1 MFTPA
6 QKQMMLK
13 LFSMFVV
20 VRGFNLALIVI
31 AQYITAIFIMA
42 PPSQSLSQILLDRS
56 LFALILATVGAIAS
70 GYIINNFYDSEKDSI
85 NRPHKST
92 LEQYV
97 SQNTKLILYF
107 IINFIVVV
115 IASYVSFRSV
125 LFFSIYIFAIW
136 FYSHKIKK
144 MPIIGNLVSAI
155 LTITPFFAIFLYY
168 KNYSGLI
175 FIFGFYL
182 FLILSM
188 RELVKDLENLKGDFS
203 LEYKTIPVVY
213 GEKIAKIMIVVLVT
227 VNILVTG
234 YLVKSYDLGRMDY
247 FFYGSVSL
255 ICIVTILV
263 FLAKNQRQYV
273 HIHNLLKLL
282 ILLGVFSIILLNPML
297 ILSKLL

>member
-1 MFTPA
+1 MFTTT
-6 QKQMMLK
+6 QKQIMLK

-42 PPSQSLSQILLDRS
+42 PNQSLSQVVFDRP

-70 GYIINNFYDSEKDSI
+70 GYIINNFYDTEKDVI
-85 NRPHKST
+85 NRPHQSI

-107 IINFIVVV
+107 IINFIVVI

-144 MPIIGNLVSAI
+144 RPIIGNLISAI

-175 FIFGFYL
+175 FVFGFYL
-182 FLILSM
+182 FLVLSM
-188 RELVKDLENLKGDFS
+188 RELVKDLENLKGD
-203 LEYKTIPVVY
+203 LTLDYKTIPVVY
-213 GEKIAKIMIVVLVT
+213 GEKIAKTMVVGLV
-227 VNILVTG
+227 VINILVTV
-234 YLVKSYDLGRMDY
+234 YLVSTYNLGKMGY
-247 FFYGSVSL
+247 FFYGSISLLFLVAVL
-255 ICIVTILV
+255 ICT
-263 FLAKNQRQYV
+263 AQHHQHYV
-273 HIHNLLKLL
+273 RIHKLLNLLV
-282 ILLGVFSIILLNPML
+282 LLGVFSIILLNPNL

>member
-1 MFTPA
+1 MFTST
-6 QKQMMLK
+6 QKQIMLK

-31 AQYITAIFIMA
+31 AQYITAVFIMA
-42 PPSQSLSQILLDRS
+42 PSSQSLSEILFDRP
-56 LFALILATVGAIAS
+56 LFALILATLGAIAS

-85 NRPHKST
+85 NRPRKST

-107 IINFIVVV
+107 IINFIVVI

-125 LFFSIYIFAIW
+125 LFFSIYIFSIW

-144 MPIIGNLVSAI
+144 RPIIGNLISAI

-175 FIFGFYL
+175 FVFGFYL
-182 FLILSM
+182 FLVLSM
-188 RELVKDLENLKGDFS
+188 RELVKDLENLKGD
-203 LEYKTIPVVY
+203 LTLNYKTVPVVY
-213 GEKIAKIMIVVLVT
+213 GEKTAKIMITILVLI
-227 VNILVTG
+227 NILVTV
-234 YLVKSYDLGRMDY
+234 YLVSTYDLGKMDY
-247 FFYGSVSL
+247 FFYGSISL
-255 ICIVTILV
+255 LSLV
-263 FLAKNQRQYV
+263 VVLMYKAQSQRQYV
-273 HIHNLLKLL
+273 WVHNLLKLL
-282 ILLGVFSIILLNPML
+282 ILLGVFSIVLLNPSL

>member
-227 VNILVTG
+227 VNILVTV

-255 ICIVTILV
+255 LCIVTLLV

-282 ILLGVFSIILLNPML
+282 ILLGVFSIVLLNPML

>member
-1 MFTPA
+1 
-6 QKQMMLK
+6 
-13 LFSMFVV
+13 MFVV

-42 PPSQSLSQILLDRS
+42 PSSQSLSQILLDRS

-255 ICIVTILV
+255 LCIVTLLV

>member
-1 MFTPA
+1 MLTST

-13 LFSMFVV
+13 LISMFVV

-42 PPSQSLSQILLDRS
+42 PNKSLSEVLFDRP
-56 LFALILATVGAIAS
+56 LFALILATIGAIAS
-70 GYIINNFYDSEKDSI
+70 GYIINNFYDSEKDNI

-107 IINFIVVV
+107 VINFIVVI

-125 LFFSIYIFAIW
+125 LFFSIYIFSIW
-136 FYSHKIKK
+136 FYSHKVKK
-144 MPIIGNLVSAI
+144 MPIVGNLISAI

-182 FLILSM
+182 FLVLSM
-188 RELVKDLENLKGDFS
+188 RELIKDLENLKGD
-203 LEYKTIPVVY
+203 LTLDYKTVPVVY
-213 GEKIAKIMIVVLVT
+213 GEKTAKSMITVLVMIN
-227 VNILVTG
+227 VLVTG
-234 YLVKSYDLGRMDY
+234 YLVSSYDLGKMDY

-255 ICIVTILV
+255 LFLVVILV
-263 FLAKNQRQYV
+263 YKAESQRQYIWV
-273 HIHNLLKLL
+273 HNLLKLL
-282 ILLGVFSIILLNPML
+282 VLLGVFSIVLLNPSL
-297 ILSKLL
+297 ILSKIL

>member
-1 MFTPA
+1 MFTST
-6 QKQMMLK
+6 QKQIMLK

-20 VRGFNLALIVI
+20 VRGFNLTLIVI
-31 AQYITAIFIMA
+31 AQYITAVFIMA
-42 PPSQSLSQILLDRS
+42 PSSQSLSEVLLDRS

-85 NRPHKST
+85 NRPRKST

-107 IINFIVVV
+107 IINFIVVI

-144 MPIIGNLVSAI
+144 RPIIGNLISAI

-175 FIFGFYL
+175 FVFGFYL
-182 FLILSM
+182 FLILAM
-188 RELVKDLENLKGDFS
+188 RELVKDLENLKGD
-203 LEYKTIPVVY
+203 LTLDYKTVPVVY
-213 GEKIAKIMIVVLVT
+213 GEKTAKIMIALLVLI
-227 VNILVTG
+227 NILVTG
-234 YLVKSYDLGRMDY
+234 YLVFTYDLGKMDY
-247 FFYGSVSL
+247 FFYGSISL
-255 ICIVTILV
+255 LFIVV
-263 FLAKNQRQYV
+263 FLVYKAQRQQQYV
-273 HIHNLLKLL
+273 WIHNLLKLL
-282 ILLGVFSIILLNPML
+282 VLLGVFSIVLLNPSL

>member
-20 VRGFNLALIVI
+20 VRGFNLVLIVI

-255 ICIVTILV
+255 LCIVTILV

>member
-1 MFTPA
+1 MFTPI

-31 AQYITAIFIMA
+31 AQYITAVFIMA
-42 PPSQSLSQILLDRS
+42 PPSQSLSEILFDRP
-56 LFALILATVGAIAS
+56 LFALIFATVGASAS

-85 NRPHKST
+85 NRPRKST

-97 SQNTKLILYF
+97 SQNTKLVLYF
-107 IINFIVVV
+107 IINFIVVF

-144 MPIIGNLVSAI
+144 MPIIGNLISAI

-175 FIFGFYL
+175 FVFGFYL

-188 RELVKDLENLKGDFS
+188 RELVKDLENLKGD
-203 LEYKTIPVVY
+203 LTLDYKTIPVVY
-213 GEKIAKIMIVVLVT
+213 GEKIAKIMIALLVAI
-227 VNILVTG
+227 NILVT
-234 YLVKSYDLGRMDY
+234 LFVVTTYDLGTMDY
-247 FFYGSVSL
+247 FFYGSMTLLS
-255 ICIVTILV
+255 IVVLLV
-263 FLAKNQRQYV
+263 FLAQSQRQYV
-273 HIHNLLKLL
+273 RIHNLLKVL
-282 ILLGVFSIILLNPML
+282 ILLGVFSIVLLNPTL
-297 ILSKLL
+297 VLSKIL

>member
-1 MFTPA
+1 MFTSA
-6 QKQMMLK
+6 QKQIILK

-31 AQYITAIFIMA
+31 AQYITAVFIMA
-42 PPSQSLSQILLDRS
+42 PSSQSLSEILFDHS
-56 LFALILATVGAIAS
+56 LFALILATVGAIGS

-85 NRPHKST
+85 NRPRKST

-107 IINFIVVV
+107 IINFIVVI

-125 LFFSIYIFAIW
+125 LFFSFYIFSIW

-144 MPIIGNLVSAI
+144 RPIIGNLISAI

-175 FIFGFYL
+175 FVFGFYL
-182 FLILSM
+182 FLILAM
-188 RELVKDLENLKGDFS
+188 RELVKDLENLKGD
-203 LEYKTIPVVY
+203 LTLDYKTVPVVY
-213 GEKIAKIMIVVLVT
+213 GEKTAKIMIALLVMM
-227 VNILVTG
+227 NILVTG
-234 YLVKSYDLGRMDY
+234 YLVSTYDLGKMDY
-247 FFYGSVSL
+247 FFYGSMSL
-255 ICIVTILV
+255 LSVVVILIYK
-263 FLAKNQRQYV
+263 AKSQRQFV
-273 HIHNLLKLL
+273 WVHNLLRLL
-282 ILLGVFSIILLNPML
+282 ILLGVFSIVLLNPSL

>member
-234 YLVKSYDLGRMDY
+234 FLVKSYDLGRMDY

-255 ICIVTILV
+255 LCIVTLLV